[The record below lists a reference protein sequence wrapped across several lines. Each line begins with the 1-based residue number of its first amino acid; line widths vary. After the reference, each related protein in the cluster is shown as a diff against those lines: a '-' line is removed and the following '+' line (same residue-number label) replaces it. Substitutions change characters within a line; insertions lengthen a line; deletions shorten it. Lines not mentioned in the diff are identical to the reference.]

1 MKLSEGELSLIR
13 DALDQFLLDGFV
25 ETDEETELL
34 EGVLNKVDNRLS
46 SMCAPTEHIL
56 PEEYNLWKVLGE
68 ASNRK

>member
-1 MKLSEGELSLIR
+1 MKLNENELSLIR

-25 ETDEETELL
+25 ETTEEFELL
-34 EGVLNKVDNRLS
+34 EGLLYKIDTTLNSIN
-46 SMCAPTEHIL
+46 APTEYLL